1 MKWATVRR
9 HQKWPGFVSTR
20 TIARIR
26 GLETSV
32 VLWSWGLRPRLYAR
46 ACFAG

>member
-9 HQKWPGFVSTR
+9 HQIIAFVSIVCR
-20 TIARIR
+20 PHSRAWK
-26 GLETSV
+26 SV
-32 VLWSWGLRPRLYAR
+32 VLWSWGLRPRLYAP